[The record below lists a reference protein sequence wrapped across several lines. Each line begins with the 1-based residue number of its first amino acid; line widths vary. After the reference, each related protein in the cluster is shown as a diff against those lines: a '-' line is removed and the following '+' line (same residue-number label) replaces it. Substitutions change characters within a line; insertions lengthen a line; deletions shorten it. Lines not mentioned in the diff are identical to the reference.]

1 MTVVRTRNDWA
12 EVTVEGWIWSRSLG
26 GTTRDGFNLA
36 VTAESGE
43 NIRAQPDGQIIG
55 RAVLGALFDRVRAEG
70 GWTRVRRTG
79 WVAASVLPAAVTAPA
94 PPTPP
99 PAAPRT
105 TPPSTDTAQ
114 RSGATPAVKPPD
126 DPNPV
131 TGLVRGTGISVVPGG
146 ERFAEFVAPADGRV
160 IGRQGDWVRVRLEG
174 WVRAAD
180 LANPRD
186 ADVPRITAEDLR
198 LNPERFVGQ
207 TVDWRL
213 QFLAV
218 LIADELRPELPP
230 GAPFLLTRGPLPEAG
245 FVYVIVTAAQA
256 ERFRQMAPLDEF
268 EARAII
274 RAPKTRYLPNPVIEL
289 QGNP

>member
-1 MTVVRTRNDWA
+1 MDSGPPYRM
-12 EVTVEGWIWSRSLG
+12 G
-26 GTTRDGFNLA
+26 GGFGAAGCRHRRPHLRRRLP
-36 VTAESGE
+36 
-43 NIRAQPDGQIIG
+43 RA
-55 RAVLGALFDRVRAEG
+55 
-70 GWTRVRRTG
+70 T
-79 WVAASVLPAAVTAPA
+79 
-94 PPTPP
+94 P
-99 PAAPRT
+99 PAADTTRRAAT
-105 TPPSTDTAQ
+105 TPA
-114 RSGATPAVKPPD
+114 AKPPD

-198 LNPERFVGQ
+198 LNPDRFVGQ

-245 FVYVIVTAAQA
+245 FVYVIVNAAQA